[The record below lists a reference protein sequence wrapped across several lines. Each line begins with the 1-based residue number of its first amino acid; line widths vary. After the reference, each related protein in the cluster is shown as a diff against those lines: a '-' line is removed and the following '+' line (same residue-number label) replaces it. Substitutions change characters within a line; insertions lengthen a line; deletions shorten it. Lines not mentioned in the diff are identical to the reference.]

1 MPERFDYWGIPH
13 TWGSPDIFVY
23 SILGLASLI
32 LLIRFYFYAR
42 IWWQVGRPAKRW
54 DKLEIRLGRLIKYA
68 IIQIKVLWE
77 RYPGVMHIGLAWGFF
92 AFFIGTALATIDSHF
107 FKFLQ
112 GDVYLF
118 YKLVLDLFTVFF
130 FVGAGMAAYR
140 RYVQRPSRLTLS
152 PGFTYSLVLI
162 VVIVLG
168 GWITESLRL
177 AVEQPTW
184 AWWSPTG
191 WILAQLWIAI
201 GASAQTLTSWHLI
214 VWILHLLSVALLIV
228 TLPSST
234 LAHIVTAP
242 LNVFFSKIDR
252 QQGELA
258 PIAEADSGEPIFA
271 SSLKDLTWPQLLNG
285 DACTECGRC
294 QDACPAYA
302 AGTPLNPKQLILSIR
317 DALRQEGNAIL
328 SGSGEEQPLVGGWI
342 SEPVLWSCTT
352 CGACVRECP
361 VLIEHVDSIVD
372 MRRHLVIE
380 GQLDDMLQEAL
391 SNLGRYGNSFGK
403 SDRAR
408 AKWTKGIEPKL
419 KDARKEP
426 VEYLWFVGDYAS
438 YSSSLTDIT
447 LLTAEVFNSIGI
459 DFGIL
464 YEAEQNAG
472 NDVRRVGEEG
482 LFEMLA
488 EKNIKAFDKS
498 QFETIVTTDP
508 HSYNTIKNEYSSG
521 NGHYP
526 VLHYTELLDK
536 LITSGELKFTKK
548 LDSKVT
554 YHDPCYLGRY
564 NDVFDAPRRV
574 ISATGCEL
582 VEMPRHRERTFCCGA
597 GGGRIWMDEGEVE
610 IRPSEERI
618 REAVALDGVT
628 TFIVA
633 CPKDV
638 TMYQDA
644 VKTSGLEG
652 KIVVKDLI
660 ELVGE
665 ALEITPLGNGE

>member
-1 MPERFDYWGIPH
+1 M
-13 TWGSPDIFVY
+13 
-23 SILGLASLI
+23 
-32 LLIRFYFYAR
+32 
-42 IWWQVGRPAKRW
+42 
-54 DKLEIRLGRLIKYA
+54 
-68 IIQIKVLWE
+68 
-77 RYPGVMHIGLAWGFF
+77 
-92 AFFIGTALATIDSHF
+92 
-107 FKFLQ
+107 
-112 GDVYLF
+112 
-118 YKLVLDLFTVFF
+118 
-130 FVGAGMAAYR
+130 
-140 RYVQRPSRLTLS
+140 
-152 PGFTYSLVLI
+152 
-162 VVIVLG
+162 
-168 GWITESLRL
+168 
-177 AVEQPTW
+177 
-184 AWWSPTG
+184 
-191 WILAQLWIAI
+191 
-201 GASAQTLTSWHLI
+201 I
-214 VWILHLLSVALLIV
+214 VWIIHFLTVALLLV

-234 LAHIVTAP
+234 LNHIVTAP
-242 LNVFFSKIDR
+242 LNVFFSKIDPP
-252 QQGELA
+252 QGELS
-258 PIAEADSGEPIFA
+258 PIAETDSGEPIFT
-271 SSLKDLTWPQLLNG
+271 SSLKDLTWPQLMNG

-317 DALRQEGNAIL
+317 DALRQEGNTIL
-328 SGSGEEQPLVGGWI
+328 SGSGEERSLVGEWI
-342 SEPVLWSCTT
+342 SDTVLWSCTT

-380 GQLDDMLQEAL
+380 GRLDDMLQEAL

-403 SDRAR
+403 SGRAR

-426 VEYLWFVGDYAS
+426 VEYLWFLGDYAS

-459 DFGIL
+459 DYGIL

-498 QFETIVTTDP
+498 QFETIITTDP
-508 HSYNTIKNEYSSG
+508 HSYNTIKNEYSNG

-536 LITSGELKFTKK
+536 LITSGEFKFNKK
-548 LDSKVT
+548 LGYKVT
-554 YHDPCYLGRY
+554 YHDPCYLARY
-564 NDVFDAPRRV
+564 NDIFDAPRRV

-610 IRPSEERI
+610 VRPSEDRI
-618 REAVALDGVT
+618 REAVALEGAT
-628 TFIVA
+628 TFVVA

-660 ELVGE
+660 ELIGE
-665 ALEITPLGNGE
+665 AMEITPHGNNE

>member
-1 MPERFDYWGIPH
+1 MPERIDYWGIPH
-13 TWGSPDIFVY
+13 TWGSPDIYVY

-32 LLIRFYFYAR
+32 MLIRFYISAR
-42 IWWQVGRPAKRW
+42 LWWQVGRPAKRW
-54 DKLEIRLGRLIKYA
+54 DRLDIRLGRLIKYA
-68 IIQIKVLWE
+68 IIQIKILWE
-77 RYPGVMHIGLAWGFF
+77 RYPGIMHIGLAWGFF
-92 AFFIGTALATIDSHF
+92 AFFMGTALATIDSHF
-107 FKFLQ
+107 IKILRGDIFL
-112 GDVYLF
+112 F
-118 YKLVLDLFTVFF
+118 FKLVLDLFTVLF
-130 FVGAGMAAYR
+130 FVGAGLAAYR
-140 RYVQRPSRLTLS
+140 RYVQRPSRLTLRS
-152 PGFTYSLVLI
+152 GFTYSLVLI
-162 VVIVLG
+162 VLIVLG
-168 GWITESLRL
+168 GLVTESLRL
-177 AVEQPTW
+177 AGEQPAW
-184 AWWSPTG
+184 AWWSPAG
-191 WILAQLWIAI
+191 WILAQLWIAT
-201 GASAQTLTSWHLI
+201 GASVQTLTSWHLVI
-214 VWILHLLSVALLIV
+214 WIIHLLTVALLLV

-234 LAHIVTAP
+234 LAHIVTGP

-252 QQGELA
+252 PPGELA
-258 PIAEADSGEPIFA
+258 PIAETDDGQPIFT
-271 SSLKDLTWPQLLNG
+271 SSLKDLTWTQLLNG

-302 AGTPLNPKQLILSIR
+302 AGTPLNPKEFILSIR
-317 DALRQEGNAIL
+317 DALQQEGSTIL
-328 SGSGEEQPLVGGWI
+328 AGSSEEQPLVGEWI
-342 SEPVLWSCTT
+342 SDTVLWSCTT

-372 MRRHLVIE
+372 MRRYLVIE
-380 GQLDDMLQEAL
+380 GQMDDMLQEAL
-391 SNLGRYGNSFGK
+391 SNLGRYGNSFGQ
-403 SDRAR
+403 SGRAR
-408 AKWTKGIEPKL
+408 AKWTKGIEPKI
-419 KDARKEP
+419 KNARKEP

-438 YSSSLTDIT
+438 YSSSLTDVT
-447 LLTAEVFNSIGI
+447 LLTAEVFKSIGI

-472 NDVRRVGEEG
+472 NDARRVGEEG

-508 HSYNTIKNEYSSG
+508 HSYNAIKNEYSNG
-521 NGHYP
+521 NGRYP

-536 LITSGELKFTKK
+536 LITSGELRFKKK
-548 LDSKVT
+548 LDYKVT

-564 NDVFDAPRRV
+564 NDVYDAPRRV

-610 IRPSEERI
+610 TRPSEDRI
-618 REAVALDGVT
+618 LEAVALDGVT
-628 TFIVA
+628 TFVVT
-633 CPKDV
+633 CPKDI

-644 VKTSGLEG
+644 VKTCGLEE

-665 ALEITPLGNGE
+665 ALDITQHGNVE